1 MDPIDK
7 KIIECLCENAR
18 MNFSEIGERVGLSV
32 SAAIERV
39 KKLETSG
46 VIKKYTTILDDESF
60 GKEVT
65 AIVTVRLDHP
75 KYTKEFIKA
84 ALENKD
90 VLECH
95 YVAGDYDYLL
105 KVVTH
110 SPKTLEKVIQKIKS
124 FDGVVRT
131 NTTIV
136 LSTLKCEYSIF

>member
-1 MDPIDK
+1 M
-7 KIIECLCENAR
+7 
-18 MNFSEIGERVGLSV
+18 
-32 SAAIERV
+32 
-39 KKLETSG
+39 
-46 VIKKYTTILDDESF
+46 IKKYTTILDDEAF
-60 GKEVT
+60 DKEVT

-110 SPKTLEKVIQKIKS
+110 SPKTLEKSHSKDKI
-124 FDGVVRT
+124 
-131 NTTIV
+131 I
-136 LSTLKCEYSIF
+136 

>member
-1 MDPIDK
+1 MDLIDN
-7 KIIECLCENAR
+7 KIIELLCENAR
-18 MNFSEIGERVGLSV
+18 INFSEVGEQVGLSV
-32 SAAIERV
+32 SAAIERI
-39 KKLETSG
+39 KKLENSG
-46 VIKKYTTILDDESF
+46 VIKKYTAILDNEAF
-60 GKEVT
+60 GKEVV

-75 KYTKEFIKA
+75 KYTKDFIAA

-110 SPKTLEKVIQKIKS
+110 SPKTLEKLIQKIKS
-124 FDGVVRT
+124 FNGVTRT

-136 LSTLKCEYSIF
+136 LSTLKCEYSFL